1 MKFVY
6 QTKVAGMLEPP
17 ARDTYR
23 SAAMKLAAMC
33 PDRTFFK
40 GSFIKDPFRETLGL
54 LSRAGAS
61 AIERSSGSAIAP
73 AKNPEAAYAAL
84 FAKEIER
91 FPLIVSEKNFT
102 KEAEDRQGGFDEDPF
117 SVRKLI
123 REATEEEEIS
133 LKQADSGENEESD
146 DAEAAEMPENAE
158 ISENKA
164 LFDRNPSDYICSRDV
179 LYLGSE
185 TCEDDVL
192 AVIALDI
199 LKKHSQ
205 KIYLEL
211 PPERTETLIDYI
223 EAANSL
229 GGEVSVDDSFMIKVN
244 GEKSLTGGSNILPG
258 VDWNVAVPGLCCSA
272 IGFDVVVK
280 NTFAESPFARKNE
293 FIDMLTAMKL
303 IYIEDEDGNA
313 FFKNAANKVPTRFD
327 ARACGAS
334 LPYILFVATQTDG
347 VTEFYNI
354 DEEVIEGFNRSFYYS
369 VVELKK
375 LGVEFTSRCKGSMF
389 VIGRN
394 TFEGGIRIDCH
405 NNYDVTAVAV
415 LSTLCSKK
423 ANVLENCDVADWV
436 CPDFWRLYKTIGGF
450 AE

>member
-6 QTKVAGMLEPP
+6 QTKIAGMLEPP

-23 SAAMKLAAMC
+23 IGAMKLAALC

-54 LSRAGAS
+54 LSRAGAN
-61 AIERSSGSAIAP
+61 ALERSGGSAVAP
-73 AKNPEAAYAAL
+73 AKNPEAAYAVL

-91 FPLIVSEKNFT
+91 FDLILSKKNFT
-102 KEAEDRQGGFDEDPF
+102 DEAEDLQGGFDEDPF
-117 SVRKLI
+117 LVKKLM
-123 REATEEEEIS
+123 R
-133 LKQADSGENEESD
+133 D
-146 DAEAAEMPENAE
+146 DAEMPENAE
-158 ISENKA
+158 KIENKA
-164 LFDRNPSDYICSRDV
+164 LYGGSASDYIFSRDV

-185 TCEDDVL
+185 TCEEDVL
-192 AVIALDI
+192 AIIAGDLI
-199 LKKHSQ
+199 RNHSQ

-211 PPERTETLIDYI
+211 PPERSDTLEDYVA
-223 EAANSL
+223 AANSL
-229 GGEVSVDDSFMIKVN
+229 GGDVTVQDSCLIKVN
-244 GEKSLTGGSNILPG
+244 GEKSLIGGSTILPG
-258 VDWNVAVPGLCCSA
+258 SDWNIVVPALCCSA

-280 NTFAESPFARKNE
+280 NTFVGSPFARKKE
-293 FIDMLTAMKL
+293 FIDMMNAMKL
-303 IYIEDEDGNA
+303 IYVEDEDGNA
-313 FFKNAANKVPTRFD
+313 FFKNASNKVPTRFD
-327 ARACGAS
+327 AKACGAS

-354 DEEVIEGFNRSFYYS
+354 DEEVIEGYNRSFYYT

-389 VIGRN
+389 VIGKN
-394 TFEGGIRIDCH
+394 TFDGGIRIDCH
-405 NNYDVTAVAV
+405 NNYDATAVAV